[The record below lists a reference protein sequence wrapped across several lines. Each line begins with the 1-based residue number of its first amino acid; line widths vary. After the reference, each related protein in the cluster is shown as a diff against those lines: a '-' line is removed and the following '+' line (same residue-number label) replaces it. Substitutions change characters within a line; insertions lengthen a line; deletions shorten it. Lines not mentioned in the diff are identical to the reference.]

1 MRRKNEILN
10 TVATD
15 ITSDGDDD
23 RELLCLFDDLV
34 DSFGAAAVSG

>member
-23 RELLCLFDDLV
+23 RELLCLFDLV